1 MKEEL
6 YDEQGCEE
14 FSEEFLTVIY
24 EQSVQIFTNS
34 KQVQTRAVYAT
45 LCNKG
50 QQTL

>member
-6 YDEQGCEE
+6 YDEQGCKE
-14 FSEEFLTVIY
+14 FSEEFLTGIY
-24 EQSVQIFTNS
+24 EQSVQILFNS

-45 LCNKG
+45 MFNKG